1 MANCTATEHPV
12 WTIVRYQGQVI
23 ITYGYRLPIM
33 KTESFLGAVEINGM
47 ARRCQS
53 LRLGPRDFVNMNN
66 NNKLPNLDNNTK
78 VTDNNT
84 GDHETKLLMDNQV

>member
-1 MANCTATEHPV
+1 MDAVA
-12 WTIVRYQGQVI
+12 
-23 ITYGYRLPIM
+23 IM
-33 KTESFLGAVEINGM
+33 KTESFYVLGAVEINGM

-66 NNKLPNLDNNTK
+66 NNKLPNLDTK

>member
-1 MANCTATEHPV
+1 MDYCPV
-12 WTIVRYQGQVI
+12 PGPGHKVLPVDAV
-23 ITYGYRLPIM
+23 PIM
-33 KTESFLGAVEINGM
+33 KTELFLGAVEINGM

>member
-1 MANCTATEHPV
+1 M
-12 WTIVRYQGQVI
+12 WTIVQYQGQV
-23 ITYGYRLPIM
+23 TKSYHLWVDAVPIM
-33 KTESFLGAVEINGM
+33 KTESFSGAVEINGM